1 MRAGWAGMGSEIG
14 SEGARKNCGKGSERR
29 TSGEESAV
37 NVQGCG
43 IYIINVCY
51 LTGHNINTIQ

>member
-1 MRAGWAGMGSEIG
+1 MRAGWARMGSEIG

-37 NVQGCG
+37 NVQCG
-43 IYIINVCY
+43 IYVINVC
-51 LTGHNINTIQ
+51 LFDTTQHNTIQ